1 MPRWSRFRRMFGL
14 EPRADVAA
22 ELTFHVEM
30 RVRELIE
37 QGESPER
44 ARALAL
50 ERFGDFDQAWKEC
63 VNINER
69 RRRHMER
76 AEFFTELKQDLG
88 YALRMMRRTPG
99 FTAAALLTLALGVG
113 ANSAIF
119 SVVNGVLLQSLPFR
133 DAERLHLVQM
143 LYPDGTRY
151 TSLSAPDF
159 MSVRGDARVFEQIE
173 AIDQRNVTL
182 LGAGEPRELEAAF
195 VSGGLFDMLG
205 FKIATGRGF
214 RPEENRPGQSQV
226 VILGHGL
233 WQRVFGG
240 DRNVLGKPITS
251 AGVTYTIVGVAA
263 PDASLPD
270 AVEAYFPM
278 EFGPTYDAT
287 TAQGRRSEFLT
298 VVARA
303 TADAN
308 EAAID
313 GDLKRIGSQLQ
324 NAFPDSNDGLT
335 FTSKPLR
342 EFMVGDVRRPLYVL
356 FGAVGFVLL
365 VACVNVANLLL
376 ARGSARHGELSVR
389 AAVGAGRARLIRQ
402 LLTESLLLGLIGG
415 ALGLGVAYW
424 STQALITARPAD
436 LPRIDDIRLS
446 GTVVMFTLGLAML
459 TSLIFGLV
467 PALQVT
473 NQHLLLGLQETGRS
487 GGSGGRRMHRLRS
500 TLVVAEMALAVILL
514 TGAGLLIRSFI
525 ALTQVDPG
533 FQPQGAITL
542 RVTLQGAEYQNGD
555 QIRSR
560 VDQLIARVRELPR
573 VTAVGVGAVL
583 PLGGLGGLND
593 FAVEGAPPPP
603 PDVNQEIAVAGAS
616 PDYFKAIGAPLVRG
630 RFFTDLDQA
639 KSPLVAVINEA
650 AAKKWFPNQDPIGRR
665 VLSSNPTPR
674 EIVGIVGD
682 VLQRTPGEPA
692 VAQMFLPYAQR
703 TSRTIRLI
711 VRSNGDAMTLA
722 AAVREQVRAL
732 DPNLPLAD
740 ATPLADVVSRSV
752 ARPRFYTSLLTL
764 FAAVALILSATGI
777 FGVMSYAVAQQS
789 KEIGI
794 RMALGARAADVLR
807 SIVGRAVGLAA
818 LGVLAGVIA
827 AIALGGFLRSQL
839 FGVTV
844 FDPTTLATVIVVLLA
859 SAALASLLPASRAA
873 RIDPVT
879 TFRQ

>member
-1 MPRWSRFRRMFGL
+1 MARWTRFRKMFGL
-14 EPRADVAA
+14 EPKGDVDA
-22 ELTFHVEM
+22 EIDFHVEM
-30 RVRELIE
+30 RIRELIE
-37 QGESPER
+37 DGEPPER
-44 ARALAL
+44 ARLLAL
-50 ERFGDFDQAWKEC
+50 RRFGDLDRTRQELI
-63 VNINER
+63 VINER
-69 RRRHMER
+69 RRRHMDR
-76 AEFFTELKQDLG
+76 AEFLTELKQDLG
-88 YALRMMRRTPG
+88 YAIRMMRRTPG

-119 SVVNGVLLQSLPFR
+119 SVVNGVLLQSLPFK

-159 MSVRGDARVFEQIE
+159 MSVRADARVFEQIE
-173 AIDQRNVTL
+173 AIDQRNVTM
-182 LGAGEPRELEAAF
+182 LGAGEPREIDAAF

-214 RPEENRPGQSQV
+214 RPEENKPGQSQV

-240 DRNVLGKPITS
+240 DPGVLGKSITS
-251 AGVTYTIVGVAA
+251 AGITYTIVGVAA
-263 PDASLPD
+263 PGAALPE
-270 AVEAYFPM
+270 AAEAYFPI
-278 EFGPTYDAT
+278 EFGPIYDAT
-287 TAQGRRSEFLT
+287 TAQGRRGEFLT

-303 TADAN
+303 KADAN
-308 EAAID
+308 ESALD
-313 GDLKRIGSQLQ
+313 GDLKRLGTQLQ
-324 NAFPDSNDGLT
+324 SAFPESNDGLT

-342 EFMVGDVRRPLYVL
+342 EFMIGDVRRPLYVL

-389 AAVGAGRARLIRQ
+389 AAVGAGRGRLIRQ
-402 LLTESLLLGLIGG
+402 LITESMLLGLIGG
-415 ALGLGVAYW
+415 ALGLGIAYW
-424 STQALITARPAD
+424 STQALIAARPAD

-446 GTVVMFTLGLAML
+446 STVVIFTLGLSLL

-473 NQHLLLGLQETGRS
+473 NQHLLLGLQESGRS
-487 GGSGGRRMHRLRS
+487 SGGGGRKMHRLRS

-533 FQPQGAITL
+533 FQPGGAITL
-542 RVTLQGAEYQNGD
+542 RVTLQGAEYANGD
-555 QIRSR
+555 QIRNR
-560 VDQLIARVRELPR
+560 VDQLITRVRELPQ
-573 VTAVGVGAVL
+573 VTAVGVGSIL
-583 PLGGLGGLND
+583 PLGGLGALND

-603 PDVNQEIAVAGAS
+603 PEVNQEIAVAGAS
-616 PDYFKAIGAPLVRG
+616 PDYFKAIGAPLLRG
-630 RFFTDLDQA
+630 RMFSDLDQP
-639 KSPLVAVINEA
+639 KSPPVVLLNEA
-650 AAKKWFPNQDPIGRR
+650 AAKKWFPNQDPIGRK
-665 VLSSNPTPR
+665 VLSSSPIPK
-674 EIVGIVGD
+674 EVVGIVGD

-692 VAQMFLPYAQR
+692 VAQMFAPYAQR
-703 TSRTIRLI
+703 TGRTIRLI
-711 VRSNGDAMTLA
+711 VRTNGDPMAMA
-722 AAVREQVRAL
+722 SAVREQVRAL
-732 DPNLPLAD
+732 DPNLPLAE

-777 FGVMSYAVAQQS
+777 FGVMSYSVAQQS

-807 SIVGRAVGLAA
+807 SVLGRAVGLADQ
-818 LGVLAGVIA
+818 IN
-827 AIALGGFLRSQL
+827 RS
-839 FGVTV
+839 
-844 FDPTTLATVIVVLLA
+844 
-859 SAALASLLPASRAA
+859 
-873 RIDPVT
+873 
-879 TFRQ
+879 